1 MSYLSSF
8 FRPTLLLH
16 DHTASRLVKSEQEEN
31 FDKCQRPEDAV
42 TVGFER
48 RVDAYP
54 TVVFALVDPTVGGV
68 VFGNLT
74 LLVVHHDRRVVLC
87 RGLGGVLNVF
97 LPVVNDGRLVER
109 LEVVG
114 QGLVLVDHRSSA
126 DSTRVVDPL
135 RHERP
140 ELAVGDAGSGQ

>member
-1 MSYLSSF
+1 MQKKLETEQIIRQPLTKIDKLPFFF
-8 FRPTLLLH
+8 FRLTLMLH

-54 TVVFALVDPTVGGV
+54 TVVFALVDPAVGGV

-74 LLVVHHDRRVVLC
+74 LLAVHHD
-87 RGLGGVLNVF
+87 
-97 LPVVNDGRLVER
+97 
-109 LEVVG
+109 
-114 QGLVLVDHRSSA
+114 
-126 DSTRVVDPL
+126 
-135 RHERP
+135 
-140 ELAVGDAGSGQ
+140 